1 LPTAKPAQLPKL
13 PSQFQEIERLAI
25 AADLLLLR
33 HLIVTGVLVTRAV
46 FELFGIPKS
55 RSHPIEA
62 ASLPIV
68 TKRRAACSVMSLA
81 LLLIA
86 TVLAWCLTR
95 SPGTV
100 LALVAAL
107 VAVIW
112 G

>member
-1 LPTAKPAQLPKL
+1 
-13 PSQFQEIERLAI
+13 
-25 AADLLLLR
+25 
-33 HLIVTGVLVTRAV
+33 
-46 FELFGIPKS
+46 
-55 RSHPIEA
+55 
-62 ASLPIV
+62 
-68 TKRRAACSVMSLA
+68 MSLA